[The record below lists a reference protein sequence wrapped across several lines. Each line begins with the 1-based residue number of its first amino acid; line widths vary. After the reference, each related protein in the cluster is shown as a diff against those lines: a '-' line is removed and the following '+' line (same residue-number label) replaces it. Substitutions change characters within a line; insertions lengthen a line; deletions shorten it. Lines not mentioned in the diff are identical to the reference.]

1 MTNLQPSWQHQVRVE
16 PDRRT
21 VLLSGEIDVN
31 GAEHLLDLLSHTI
44 TAAQRV
50 DVDMAAVQFLDSTVI
65 GALITARNTAAAA
78 GRQLVVTNPSRI
90 ARRVLGITGVLD
102 ALSSTSA

>member
-1 MTNLQPSWQHQVRVE
+1 MTDLQPSWRHQVRVE
-16 PDRRT
+16 PDRRV

-31 GAEHLLDLLSHTI
+31 GAGHLLDLLSHTI
-44 TAAQRV
+44 TTAHRV

-65 GALITARNTAAAA
+65 GALITARNTATAA
-78 GRQLVVTNPSRI
+78 GRQLVVTSPSRT

-102 ALSSTSA
+102 ALSSTSD

>member
-1 MTNLQPSWQHQVRVE
+1 MTNPQPSWQHHVRVE
-16 PDRRT
+16 PDRQI

-31 GAEHLLDLLSHTI
+31 GAGHLLDLLNHTI
-44 TAAQRV
+44 NAAHRV

-65 GALITARNTAAAA
+65 GALITARNTATAA

-90 ARRVLGITGVLD
+90 ARRVLGVTGVLD
-102 ALSSTSA
+102 ALSSASA